1 MFPWF
6 SRKSRHRHFGDGS
19 TTRASWSTATMKPG
33 TKCSEVS
40 SWVAMVMDGQF
51 SWFYRF
57 FKGGEWYVHTMFHS
71 YLRLSKG
78 MYVSSFVWQIPR
90 NVWKILTYLLV
101 SPGVFL
107 GYRRIW
113 YGVLLTNWDIQAP
126 NHKSKL
132 HVPWKTVPSCLH
144 SLSYQPHDSIFTL
157 HQKIYVTPGLVQLN
171 SHYDNIY
178 IYIVYTIRSLLQFY
192 PYHLILKASWYR
204 SPNSPSRSASVA
216 RSRSPTPSRGHRPWP
231 PPAPSPPGSAPSRR
245 RRRAR
250 QVPPRDRP
258 GMGTAQRRFILLQ
271 IWKMYHLGS
280 ILGVNVGTYSI
291 DGVLGM
297 SILFGMSFRVNK

>member
-178 IYIVYTIRSLLQFY
+178 IYIYCIHYQIIITIL
-192 PYHLILKASWYR
+192 
-204 SPNSPSRSASVA
+204 
-216 RSRSPTPSRGHRPWP
+216 
-231 PPAPSPPGSAPSRR
+231 
-245 RRRAR
+245 
-250 QVPPRDRP
+250 
-258 GMGTAQRRFILLQ
+258 
-271 IWKMYHLGS
+271 S
-280 ILGVNVGTYSI
+280 IS
-291 DGVLGM
+291 
-297 SILFGMSFRVNK
+297 SHS

>member
-1 MFPWF
+1 
-6 SRKSRHRHFGDGS
+6 
-19 TTRASWSTATMKPG
+19 
-33 TKCSEVS
+33 
-40 SWVAMVMDGQF
+40 
-51 SWFYRF
+51 
-57 FKGGEWYVHTMFHS
+57 MFHS

-126 NHKSKL
+126 NYKSKL

-178 IYIVYTIRSLLQFY
+178 IYILYTLSDHYYNFIHIISFLRPPDTALPTARHVPHPLPGLEVQHRHAAIDLGRRQR
-192 PYHLILKASWYR
+192 HL
-204 SPNSPSRSASVA
+204 
-216 RSRSPTPSRGHRPWP
+216 
-231 PPAPSPPGSAPSRR
+231 
-245 RRRAR
+245 RRA
-250 QVPPRDRP
+250 PRR
-258 GMGTAQRRFILLQ
+258 AAA
-271 IWKMYHLGS
+271 
-280 ILGVNVGTYSI
+280 VGAHGRCHRET
-291 DGVLGM
+291 VLGWERRNGDL
-297 SILFGMSFRVNK
+297 SCSRYGRCTIWGQFWG

>member
-1 MFPWF
+1 
-6 SRKSRHRHFGDGS
+6 
-19 TTRASWSTATMKPG
+19 
-33 TKCSEVS
+33 
-40 SWVAMVMDGQF
+40 MVMDGQF
-51 SWFYRF
+51 SSFYRF

-113 YGVLLTNWDIQAP
+113 YGVLLTNWNIQAP

-157 HQKIYVTPGLVQLN
+157 NQKIYVTPGLVQLN
-171 SHYDNIY
+171 SHYDY
-178 IYIVYTIRSLLQFY
+178 IYIIYTIRSLLQFY

-231 PPAPSPPGSAPSRR
+231 PRHL
-245 RRRAR
+245 RRA
-250 QVPPRDRP
+250 PRRAAAVSAH
-258 GMGTAQRRFILLQ
+258 GRCHRET
-271 IWKMYHLGS
+271 
-280 ILGVNVGTYSI
+280 
-291 DGVLGM
+291 VLGWERRNGDL
-297 SILFGMSFRVNK
+297 SCSRYGRCTIWGQFWG